1 MDKVMV
7 PEEKIQ
13 KAFGIDFAEF
23 YCQTLNLGKND
34 ASRIKEVKPQAYK
47 EILQLLEPFADKL
60 LENSF
65 DRLFE
70 EKVKPFE
77 LRLEI
82 IWDGDLGKDFGEE
95 FIEAT
100 GIEWNYLAK
109 SMKYAFLLWLI
120 EKHPRLNFVK
130 DLSKETASK

>member
-47 EILQLLEPFADKL
+47 EILQLLEPFTDKL

-82 IWDGDLGKDFGEE
+82 IWESDLGNDFGQE
-95 FIEAT
+95 FIDAT
-100 GIEWNYLAK
+100 DTDWSHLTK

-120 EKHPRLNFVK
+120 EKHPRLKFVK
-130 DLSKETASK
+130 DLSKERAGK